1 MAKHVFTRHLG
12 SNPIFSPSVQNKT
25 LEQESSQLEKD
36 KKLLEKEN
44 RRLRQQAE
52 IRDSKLDDNNQ
63 RISTLE
69 KENRTMGK
77 EMIFFRDSCTRVKD
91 LERENKELVK
101 QATIDKKTLITL
113 REVRIALIVSKVY
126 SLFGVRLL
134 FELFI
139 YHLAKFYYSG
149 NSLKF

>member
-1 MAKHVFTRHLG
+1 MDYIREKINLEVCISTWHFFFF
-12 SNPIFSPSVQNKT
+12 SNYMLCLFIIICPPFHPFQNKT
-25 LEQESSQLEKD
+25 LELESSALEKD

-44 RRLRQQAE
+44 KRLRQQAE

-63 RISTLE
+63 RISALE

-113 REVRIALIVSKVY
+113 REVRLTLHDVWRLQEVSG
-126 SLFGVRLL
+126 S
-134 FELFI
+134 
-139 YHLAKFYYSG
+139 SD
-149 NSLKF
+149 

>member
-1 MAKHVFTRHLG
+1 M
-12 SNPIFSPSVQNKT
+12 
-25 LEQESSQLEKD
+25 
-36 KKLLEKEN
+36 
-44 RRLRQQAE
+44 RQQAE

-91 LERENKELVK
+91 LEKENKELVK

-113 REVRIALIVSKVY
+113 REVRMALTVTRVYYYPIIIIAYYFPSYYLNI
-126 SLFGVRLL
+126 LL
-134 FELFI
+134 
-139 YHLAKFYYSG
+139 
-149 NSLKF
+149 

>member
-1 MAKHVFTRHLG
+1 MLYPCALHYVPFIHPK
-12 SNPIFSPSVQNKT
+12 NKT

-44 RRLRQQAE
+44 KRLRQQAE

-101 QATIDKKTLITL
+101 QSTIDKKTLITL
-113 REVRIALIVSKVY
+113 REVRIALTISDICKYEFFQHV
-126 SLFGVRLL
+126 LRLS
-134 FELFI
+134 FTYFQI
-139 YHLAKFYYSG
+139 YL
-149 NSLKF
+149 

>member
-1 MAKHVFTRHLG
+1 MFLL
-12 SNPIFSPSVQNKT
+12 QNKT

-44 RRLRQQAE
+44 KRLRQQAE
-52 IRDSKLDDNNQ
+52 IRDSKLEDNNQ
-63 RISTLE
+63 RISCLE

-101 QATIDKKTLITL
+101 QVTIDKKTLMTL
-113 REVRIALIVSKVY
+113 REVNLVS
-126 SLFGVRLL
+126 
-134 FELFI
+134 
-139 YHLAKFYYSG
+139 
-149 NSLKF
+149 

>member
-1 MAKHVFTRHLG
+1 M
-12 SNPIFSPSVQNKT
+12 IYPSLHPSQNKT
-25 LEQESSQLEKD
+25 LELESSALEKD

-44 RRLRQQAE
+44 KRLRQQAE

-63 RISTLE
+63 RISALE

-113 REVRIALIVSKVY
+113 REVRLTLRDVC
-126 SLFGVRLL
+126 RLH
-134 FELFI
+134 ELTD
-139 YHLAKFYYSG
+139 YKTVVCVVGARQRETE
-149 NSLKF
+149 NSADEQ

>member
-1 MAKHVFTRHLG
+1 MFY
-12 SNPIFSPSVQNKT
+12 PSALSQNKT
-25 LEQESSQLEKD
+25 LEQESCQLEKD

-44 RRLRQQAE
+44 KRLRQQAE

-63 RISTLE
+63 RISSLE

-101 QATIDKKTLITL
+101 LGTIDKKTLITL
-113 REVRIALIVSKVY
+113 REVRRVSDVCKY
-126 SLFGVRLL
+126 KYVRLS
-134 FELFI
+134 FTCFQI
-139 YHLAKFYYSG
+139 HLIICKLCFLGARQREAADSADEQ
-149 NSLKF
+149 